1 MRYARK
7 NSKLCTRKQNN
18 TDTSGPLQW
27 MQAKQLPLANPRLLR
42 FPANLSQ
49 KASINMT
56 AGSSPM
62 ETLANEM

>member
-1 MRYARK
+1 
-7 NSKLCTRKQNN
+7 
-18 TDTSGPLQW
+18 